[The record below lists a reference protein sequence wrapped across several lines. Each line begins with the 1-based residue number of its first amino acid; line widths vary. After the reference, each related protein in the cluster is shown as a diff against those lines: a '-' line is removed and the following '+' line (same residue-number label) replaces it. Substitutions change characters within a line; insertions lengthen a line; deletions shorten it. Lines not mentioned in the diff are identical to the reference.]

1 MGSRFAGS
9 NPALATKYKD
19 MKKILTHLIITAIL
33 YGAYDYI
40 RMGAPE
46 TSELRGLLVFTI
58 LIVNLVAMLYPYK
71 EK

>member
-1 MGSRFAGS
+1 
-9 NPALATKYKD
+9 